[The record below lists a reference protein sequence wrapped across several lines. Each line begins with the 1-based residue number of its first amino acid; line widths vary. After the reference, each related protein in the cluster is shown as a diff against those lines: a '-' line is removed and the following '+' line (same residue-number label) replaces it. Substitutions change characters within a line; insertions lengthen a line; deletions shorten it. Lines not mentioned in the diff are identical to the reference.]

1 MKEIKVKVENVF
13 DFFCYDHK
21 IADYFVNAVKNG
33 EVKNFKYN
41 VFKDG
46 ACTFS
51 FERKNKKYVMDP
63 EMDRY
68 YAMIIIEFFQKTAFT
83 LIHKKPE
90 KLNLLIERF
99 KKKHFLKNLFGSSHY
114 FVYDVETHKYEDD
127 DLLRNK
133 FSFTLYDDS
142 CQDEQKSEDEIIEK
156 NGGVTLDV
164 NYNDFYFYGNMISY
178 NGLNNLVEEDIE
190 RRRQVEMIRKIV
202 TETYFKN

>member
-1 MKEIKVKVENVF
+1 MKEIKVKEENFFDENHEIVE
-13 DFFCYDHK
+13 DFIDVVIF
-21 IADYFVNAVKNG
+21 G
-33 EVKNFKYN
+33 GVKNFKYN

-46 ACTFS
+46 DCTFS
-51 FERKNKKYVMDP
+51 FEINNKRFVMDP

-68 YAMIIIEFFQKTAFT
+68 YAMKIIGLFKITAFT
-83 LIHKKPE
+83 LIHKKTE

-190 RRRQVEMIRKIV
+190 RARQVEMIRKIV
-202 TETYFKN
+202 TETYFKEK